1 LTIGPGA
8 VIKTFN
14 RGAFNVYG
22 HLVVNGTSESPVVFT
37 SLYDDEY
44 GGDFNNDGLGRLPA
58 GGDWQGVRIFGQE
71 ATSTVNYAVFRY
83 GGLKYPGSVYPA
95 TNLYTEEAPIVVS
108 NSIFEYGYTS
118 GANISNVSTSA
129 TLTNNTFRNTTKE
142 SDAYGLLVS
151 ATGAVIE
158 GNRINGNGRG
168 LGISAINGGSIKNNI
183 IENNTGVAVYMGY
196 LMAGFN
202 IEGNIGS
209 GNGTDSIQMVGDLS
223 APGVATILGKNSLP
237 YQNMGLNVPA
247 NSTVTFQSG
256 AVMKSGGEVAF
267 TVNGN
272 LEILGAPGVPVVFT
286 SVEDDSDG
294 VDITHN
300 GEVVPSAGSLSTIR
314 FSNAISKIENAVFKY
329 FSKAVEYINSPIDLE
344 NVVFENNSV
353 ALVADPLEK
362 IIRAN
367 NISFLGPGAGSTI
380 PLSP

>member
-1 LTIGPGA
+1 
-8 VIKTFN
+8 
-14 RGAFNVYG
+14 
-22 HLVVNGTSESPVVFT
+22 VVK
-37 SLYDDEY
+37 
-44 GGDFNNDGLGRLPA
+44 
-58 GGDWQGVRIFGQE
+58 VRH
-71 ATSTVNYAVFRY
+71 
-83 GGLKYPGSVYPA
+83 
-95 TNLYTEEAPIVVS
+95 
-108 NSIFEYGYTS
+108 
-118 GANISNVSTSA
+118 
-129 TLTNNTFRNTTKE
+129 
-142 SDAYGLLVS
+142 
-151 ATGAVIE
+151 
-158 GNRINGNGRG
+158 
-168 LGISAINGGSIKNNI
+168 
-183 IENNTGVAVYMGY
+183 
-196 LMAGFN
+196 AGFN

-344 NVVFENNSV
+344 NVIFENNSV